1 MVVDP
6 LKNNYGDAVAISYF
20 DVNDEGLHPDI
31 KRLIEEHNLPVPL
44 TFINGESVSAGY
56 ISYYDLTRRIDG
68 LFKTE

>member
-1 MVVDP
+1 MIVDP
-6 LKNNYGDAVAISYF
+6 LKANYGDAVAINYF
-20 DVNDEGLHPDI
+20 DINEESLPPDI

-56 ISYYDLTRRIDG
+56 ISYYDLTRRIDS